1 MSNFR
6 RSYIGAG
13 HAARIQRDFAPIG
26 ILYALII
33 GAILWGILAGDKLL
47 GLNGVFSFVVGAL
60 VSGWLVHLL
69 GTLWFFLVSIALNTL
84 IIGGVFV
91 LLASSPEVE
100 FHPLMIF
107 TAIGAWGIV
116 NAALSFSNDYFWYL
130 LDQWKHE
137 QDYMYRD

>member
-1 MSNFR
+1 MSDFR

-13 HAARIQRDFAPIG
+13 HAARIQRDFAAIG

-33 GAILWGILAGDKLL
+33 GAIVWGILATDKLL
-47 GLNGVFSFVVGAL
+47 GLNGIFSFVVGAS
-60 VSGWLVHLL
+60 VAGCLVHLL
-69 GTLWFFLVSIALNTL
+69 GTIWFFLVSIVLNTL
-84 IIGGVFV
+84 IIGGIFV
-91 LLASSPEVE
+91 SLAFSPDVE

-116 NAALSFSNDYFWYL
+116 NSALSFSNDYFWYL